1 MRRLTPRVRLI
12 IVGLVGL
19 GLLMTAI
26 VSVPLL
32 MVMGSTAV
40 SSDSDYT
47 DTTSCGPS
55 VTTGGKTITLDQGQ
69 IANAKTIITTG
80 ESLQVPNRGL
90 VVAVAAALQ
99 ESTLQ
104 NLTWGDLDSVGL
116 FQQRNAWGSFNART
130 DPPTAATM
138 FYQGGSGGQPGLV
151 DIRDWAGM
159 TIGEAAQAVQ
169 KSAYPN
175 AYDKWGSL
183 ASSLVSSVVGNVD
196 LGCNSALTAGL
207 PTGAIGKMLNTALD
221 QLGKPYVW
229 AAVGPD
235 AFDCSG
241 LVVYS
246 WGQAGYRVRVR
257 TAAQMYLNS
266 TPIPR
271 GQERPGDLLFG
282 EFGSGGAG
290 HVMIVVKPGTAVQAP
305 HTGDVVKITDYSSY
319 PSSWVIG
326 RLKPSV
332 LDPVTSSTRA

>member
-1 MRRLTPRVRLI
+1 
-12 IVGLVGL
+12 
-19 GLLMTAI
+19 
-26 VSVPLL
+26 
-32 MVMGSTAV
+32 VMGSTAV
-40 SSDSDYT
+40 STDSDYT
-47 DTTSCGPS
+47 DTTTCGP
-55 VTTGGKTITLDQGQ
+55 TATAGGRTITLDEGQ
-69 IANAKTIITTG
+69 IANAKTVITTG

-116 FQQRNAWGSFNART
+116 FQQRNGWGSFSART

-151 DIRDWAGM
+151 DIPDWAQM
-159 TIGEAAQAVQ
+159 SIGEAAQAVQ
-169 KSAYPN
+169 RSAFPK
-175 AYDKWGSL
+175 AYDQWGEL
-183 ASSLVSSVVGNVD
+183 ATALVKSVIGNVE
-196 LGCNSALTAGL
+196 LGCNQALSANL
-207 PTGAIGKMLNTALD
+207 PTGAIGTMVNTALG
-221 QLGKPYVW
+221 QLGDPYVW
-229 AAVGPD
+229 GAVGPD

-266 TPIPR
+266 TPVPR
-271 GQERPGDLLFG
+271 GQERAGDLLFG
-282 EFGSGGAG
+282 EFTSRGAG
-290 HVMIVVKPGTAVQAP
+290 HVMIVVRPGFAVQAP
-305 HTGDVVKITDYSSY
+305 HTGDFVKITHYDSY

-332 LDPVTSSTRA
+332 LDRINGTSRA